1 MDVLFDDVLK
11 TKPYPEGQK
20 PEGETFVSNL
30 ANTVAYQSFDN
41 FPDLEIPE
49 KNVQLPKDSR
59 TLPYL
64 SVSSEKKRTSA
75 HQLGIGDKLELN
87 SLKYEITGMIS
98 GEGKSGEAIIYKV
111 KSENGAVYALKL
123 YYEFDDEHLEPSA
136 DTLQRIRELKGR
148 DILHLFDFGTGPNK
162 YLDKFCFEISDFAEG
177 GDLLF
182 VENLKE
188 KYSPQFLENVVIAG
202 IHRGIKALH
211 SEKIYHCDLK
221 PQNVYF
227 LDKTQTQVVIGDY
240 GSAKSFEKSSEKELS
255 HTTITKG
262 TEFYLA
268 PEQAFGIVSEKNDYY
283 SLGMIVLHLLYPEN
297 VTRKNLRRIFERRT
311 KGVQII
317 DFEEKY
323 QHLNQLIE
331 GLTLQDYNNR
341 WGEEEVTNWL
351 LGRAVSVNYAAYGN
365 RNFIRIGDSILRS
378 SKEVVDFIEAGNPFY
393 EALIEDK
400 EGYSIL
406 LTWVSQL
413 QGDENRRLFDKMIS
427 YYKKFYGIDYVR
439 EAILFYFAPLRTVS
453 IGLVKFDF
461 NNIQKLTENINQFIA
476 LLDDRWKMTDFATLR
491 FYFFQFEFAVR
502 QLRVKS
508 PEPVK
513 QIIDEAFLKITRI
526 IGTDY
531 QPDFSEFIAGLFVEL
546 RNEHLI
552 NIFYAF
558 NQSRSLKDLNRNQY
572 SSLDHICTYFES
584 NPRSYDDA
592 FMLLERKG
600 YLQQCSK
607 EQLVTFVTRSDTCLQ
622 FLFRGKD
629 DIELLA
635 SVLNGHLKSR
645 HSLDFLYELLR
656 FYQSAGF
663 DILRVVLL
671 RLLDFE
677 KPVEVGDEQIFLYQK
692 GNFNNKVRDFFTAL
706 DDLWKEASFDEV
718 LMKFFEFEFV
728 MLQIG
733 LHDRIAYKSTVS
745 PVFDKISRALRT
757 ATGDFATL
765 RANYYKQFTD
775 ENIIDLLY
783 QFIPGRTF
791 RPETL
796 KSLNTVEE
804 VALYFVANPE
814 YYNQKICSIEL
825 NAFLT
830 YHNLNAYNGLSLQ
843 DFILKVFKSHTTIET
858 RVKNIVFDVPVVG
871 EATVDYDYT
880 ILAGDYFESKGMK
893 KSEALSASKPD
904 NVVIKKGQFAND
916 DSLYERF
923 VSQVLSKHHLAC
935 KTLAGQSAESF
946 KQVLANKKQLE
957 YFNSY
962 TFIPKY
968 LLYLFPVFGMVFFTA
983 NYLLDYS
990 VFKEI
995 MYNISPSL
1003 NLVSVRMA
1011 RSYYSIVLFAG
1022 YSLNLLMGILLL
1034 LPILSFRKEKS
1045 MFNSFFDYHGSLL
1058 NSLMLFFIFGPL
1070 IFIGVYFLID
1080 QFFSEIFVFGKKAGI
1095 VLSSEKSAIFLYMFL
1110 LTRLLIK
1117 IVIAFF
1123 QTYKKFRLLPLFIS
1137 IFIYLVIGYFTII
1150 MQNQPKA
1157 GVNARNQGMLNIGNL
1172 YQRKPELA
1180 VAFKIQ
1186 PKIID

>member
-11 TKPYPEGQK
+11 TKPYPEGQQ
-20 PEGETFVSNL
+20 PEGETSVSDL
-30 ANTVAYQSFDN
+30 ANTVAYQSFNN
-41 FPDLEIPE
+41 FTDIEIPE
-49 KNVQLPKDSR
+49 KKAALPQDGR
-59 TLPYL
+59 TVPYS

-111 KSENGAVYALKL
+111 KSENGVVYALKL
-123 YYEFDDEHLEPSA
+123 YYEFDEEHLEPSA

-162 YLDKFCFEISDFAEG
+162 YLNKFCFEISDFAEG

-211 SEKIYHCDLK
+211 SEKIFHCDLK

-227 LDKTQTQVVIGDY
+227 LDEAQTQVVIGDY

-283 SLGMIVLHLLYPEN
+283 SLGMIILHLLYPEN

-461 NNIQKLTENINQFIA
+461 NNIQKLAENINQLIA

-513 QIIDEAFLKITRI
+513 QIIDETFLKITRI

-531 QPDFSEFIAGLFVEL
+531 QPDFSELIACFFVGL

-558 NQSRSLKDLNRNQY
+558 NQSRSLKDLNQKQY
-572 SSLDHICTYFES
+572 SSLDHVCAYFES

-607 EQLVTFVTRSDTCLQ
+607 EQLVTFITRSDTCLQ
-622 FLFRGKD
+622 FLLKRKD

-635 SVLNGHLKSR
+635 NVLYGHLRSR
-645 HSLDFLYELLR
+645 HNLDFLYELIR
-656 FYQSAGF
+656 FYQPAGF

-677 KPVEVGDEQIFLYQK
+677 KPLEIGDEQIFFYQK
-692 GNFNNKVRDFFTAL
+692 GNFNNKVRDFFSTL
-706 DDLWKEASFDEV
+706 DDLWKESPFSEV

-745 PVFDKISRALRT
+745 PVFDKISKALRT

-765 RANYYKQFTD
+765 RANYFKQLTD
-775 ENIIDLLY
+775 ENVIDLFY
-783 QFIPGRTF
+783 QFIPDRSF
-791 RPETL
+791 RVENL

-814 YYNQKICSIEL
+814 LYDNEICSIEL
-825 NAFLT
+825 EAFFT
-830 YHNLNAYNGLSLQ
+830 YHNLNAYHGLDLQ
-843 DFILKVFKSHTTIET
+843 DFLLKVFKSHTAIET
-858 RVKNIVFDVPVVG
+858 KVKNIVFDVPVVG

-880 ILAGDYFESKGMK
+880 ILADDYFESKGI
-893 KSEALSASKPD
+893 KSIEALSASKPD
-904 NVVIKKGQFAND
+904 NVVIKKGHFVQD
-916 DSLYERF
+916 DLLYERF
-923 VSQVLSKHHLAC
+923 ASQVLSKHHIAS

-946 KQVLANKKQLE
+946 KNVLANKKQLE

-968 LLYLFPVFGMVFFTA
+968 LLYLFPVFGMIFFTA

-990 VFKEI
+990 IFKEI
-995 MYNISPSL
+995 MYSISPSL

-1022 YSLNLLMGILLL
+1022 YSLNLLTGILLL

-1045 MFNSFFDYHGSLL
+1045 KFRSFFDYHSALL

-1095 VLSSEKSAIFLYMFL
+1095 VLSSEKFAIFLYL
-1110 LTRLLIK
+1110 VILTRFLVK

-1150 MQNQPKA
+1150 LQNQPKVS
-1157 GVNARNQGMLNIGNL
+1157 VNARKQGTMNIGNL
-1172 YQRKPELA
+1172 FQRKPDVA
-1180 VAFKIQ
+1180 VVLYVQ

>member
-1 MDVLFDDVLK
+1 MDVLFDDILK
-11 TKPYPEGQK
+11 TKPYPEGQS
-20 PEGETFVSNL
+20 PEGEVFVPNL
-30 ANTVAYQSFDN
+30 AGTVAYQSFDN
-41 FPDLEIPE
+41 FPEIEVPE
-49 KNVQLPKDSR
+49 PRGLAPQDGR
-59 TLPYL
+59 TLPY
-64 SVSSEKKRTSA
+64 SSLPTEKKRTSA
-75 HQLGIGDKLELN
+75 HQLGLGDKLELN
-87 SLKYEITGMIS
+87 SLKYEITGIIS
-98 GEGKSGEAIIYKV
+98 GEGKSGEAIIYKI
-111 KSENGAVYALKL
+111 KNEQNQVYALKL

-136 DTLQRIRELKGR
+136 DTLQRIREIKGK
-148 DILHLFDFGTGPNK
+148 DILRLFDFGTGPNK
-162 YLDKFCFEISDFAEG
+162 FQNKFCFEISDFAEG

-227 LDKTQTQVVIGDY
+227 LDKAQTQVVIGDY
-240 GSAKSFEKSSEKELS
+240 GSAKSFEKTSEKELS

-317 DFEEKY
+317 DFEDKFK
-323 QHLNQLIE
+323 HLNQLIE

-351 LGRAVSVNYAAYGN
+351 LGRDVGVNYAAYGN
-365 RNFIRIGDSILRS
+365 RNFIRIGDSILRN

-400 EGYSIL
+400 EGYSVL

-413 QGDENRRLFDKMIS
+413 QGEENRKLFDSMIS

-439 EAILFYFAPLRTVS
+439 EAILFYFAPMRKVTV
-453 IGLVKFDF
+453 GLVKFDF
-461 NNIQKLTENINQFIA
+461 NNIQKLSENIRQFVA
-476 LLDDRWKMTDFATLR
+476 LLDDVWKMTDFASLR

-513 QIIDEAFLKITRI
+513 QIIDEAFEKITRI

-531 QPDFSEFIAGLFVEL
+531 HPDFSEFHADLFKGL

-558 NQSRSLKDLNRNQY
+558 NQSRSLKDLNQKQY
-572 SSLDHICTYFES
+572 NSLHDVCSYFES
-584 NPRSYDDA
+584 NPRNYDDA

-600 YLQQCSK
+600 FLLQSSK
-607 EQLVTFVTRSDTCLQ
+607 EQLVTFITRSDTCLQ
-622 FLFRGKD
+622 FLLKRKD
-629 DIELLA
+629 EVELLA
-635 SVLNGHLKSR
+635 GVLYRHLKSQY
-645 HSLDFLYELLR
+645 SLEFLGDVLR

-663 DILRVVLL
+663 DILKVVLL

-677 KPVEVGDEQIFLYQK
+677 KPVDVGFGQIFLYQK
-692 GNFNNKVRDFFTAL
+692 GNFNNKVRDFFIAL

-718 LMKFFEFEFV
+718 LMKFFEFEFAL
-728 MLQIG
+728 MQIS
-733 LHDRIAYKSTVS
+733 LEDRIAFKSTIS
-745 PVFDKISRALRT
+745 PVFDKISKALKA

-765 RANYYKQFTD
+765 RANFYKQLND
-775 ENIIDLLY
+775 ENIIELFY
-783 QFIPGRTF
+783 HFIPGRSF
-791 RPETL
+791 RDENLQSL
-796 KSLNTVEE
+796 KIVEE
-804 VALYFVANPE
+804 VALYFVAKPALFND
-814 YYNQKICSIEL
+814 KISAIEL
-825 NAFLT
+825 NAFFIH
-830 YHNLNAYNGLSLQ
+830 HNLNAFAGLSYQ
-843 DFILKVFKSHTTIET
+843 DFILKVFKSFMAIET
-858 RVKNIVFDVPVVG
+858 KVKNIIFDSPVVG
-871 EATVDYDYT
+871 EATIDYDYT
-880 ILAGDYFESKGMK
+880 ILAKDFFKSKGVEIGDQFMVS
-893 KSEALSASKPD
+893 KSD
-904 NVVIKKGQFAND
+904 NVVIRKGQFSKD

-923 VSQVLSKHHLAC
+923 VSQVLSKYHISG

-946 KQVLANKKQLE
+946 KQVLASKKQLE

-962 TFIPKY
+962 TFIPTY
-968 LLYLFPVFGMVFFTA
+968 LLYLFPLFGMIYFCA
-983 NYLLDYS
+983 NYLLDHS
-990 VFKEI
+990 VFKDI
-995 MYNISPSL
+995 MYSISPSI

-1022 YSLNLLMGILLL
+1022 YSLNLLTGIMLL
-1034 LPILSFRKEKS
+1034 LPILTFRKEKTL
-1045 MFNSFFDYHGSLL
+1045 FNSFFSFHGALL
-1058 NSLMLFFIFGPL
+1058 NSLMRFFIFGPL
-1070 IFIGVYFLID
+1070 LFIGVYFLID

-1095 VLSSEKSAIFLYMFL
+1095 VLSSEAFAIYLYLFF

-1123 QTYKKFRLLPLFIS
+1123 QTYKKFRLLPFFIS
-1137 IFIYLVIGYFTII
+1137 IFVYLVIGYFTII
-1150 MQNQPKA
+1150 YQNQSKTA
-1157 GVNARNQGMLNIGNL
+1157 ENNAKHQIMNIGNPL
-1172 YQRKPELA
+1172 QEKPEMA
-1180 VAFKIQ
+1180 AAFRIHQKIN
-1186 PKIID
+1186 D